1 MNVENEIEKLVKE
14 EVIGKL
20 PLENG
25 SVYSRRKGLQ
35 PFSVPSIEEYVPIV
49 GEEKMEELQKL
60 AAKLKGVKILE
71 VNSTAVGGGVAE
83 MLYSKVPF
91 LNQLGVEDEWKVMS
105 GRESFYRVTKSI
117 HNLLQGKKGI
127 LTPRMMRE
135 YYRALKKNADIY
147 AEDYKNYNP
156 DITIVHDPQPLGL
169 ARYLKGKNEKW
180 LWRSHIDVEE
190 NTLETNPG
198 LWQFITFWA
207 DFYDA
212 VVFSSAHYV
221 VGCWPLQKYIIP
233 PFIDPLSTK
242 NKELSVN
249 EIAGVLEK
257 YGIDSRIP
265 LLVQI
270 SRFDPWKGIDTS
282 VKAYKIVK
290 REMNCQ
296 LVVAGGMALDDPEG
310 EMTYNQICDE
320 AKGDSDIHVIKLP
333 EDVQVSALEVNALQ
347 RAARVILQPSIKEG
361 FGLVIAEAM
370 WKGKPVI
377 TREVGAIS
385 LQVRGGETGFFITSA
400 KKAAKKI
407 IRLLEN
413 PRMAK
418 SVGGKAHNY
427 IREHFLMP
435 DRVAD
440 YLRIFNYFTNGEL
453 DRDAIISYHPWFKLS
468 KREVRYCYP
477 KGK

>member
-1 MNVENEIEKLVKE
+1 MENEIKKLVKE

-25 SVYSRRKGLQ
+25 SVYSRRKDLQ
-35 PFSVPSIEEYVPIV
+35 PFSVPSIENYVPIV

-60 AAKLKGVKILE
+60 AAKLKGIKILE
-71 VNSTAVGGGVAE
+71 VNSTATGGGVAE
-83 MLYSKVPF
+83 MLYSQVPF

-117 HNLLQGKKGI
+117 HNLLQGKKGV
-127 LTPRMMRE
+127 LTPRMIRE
-135 YYRALKKNADIY
+135 YYRALKENSDIY
-147 AEDYKNYNP
+147 AEDYKNYSP

-249 EIAGVLEK
+249 EITRVLEK
-257 YGIDSRIP
+257 YGIDSQVP

-270 SRFDPWKGIDTS
+270 SRFDPWKGIETS
-282 VKAYKIVK
+282 VKAYKMVK
-290 REMNCQ
+290 REVKCQ
-296 LVVAGGMALDDPEG
+296 LVVAGGMASDDPEG
-310 EMTYNQICDE
+310 EMTFSQICDE
-320 AKGDSDIHVIKLP
+320 AKGDPGIHVIKLP
-333 EDVQVSALEVNALQ
+333 EDVQIGALEVNALQ

-377 TREVGAIS
+377 TREVGAIP

-413 PRMAK
+413 PRMAE

-427 IREHFLMP
+427 IRENFLMP

-440 YLRIFNYFTNGEL
+440 YLRIFNYFINGEL
-453 DRDAIISYHPWFKLS
+453 DRDAIISYHPWFNLS
-468 KREVRYCYP
+468 KREVRYRYP